1 MKWFSA
7 ALAIA
12 VAISGTAFAQ
22 ISDDFEVDSSSVYTV
37 VDSVSPSDGSVTFA
51 YDYVAASIPLA
62 PRSGVGSTR
71 GLRITANDSVGAAEA
86 ITVFHNTQLVG
97 WLECTLTVDI
107 YMGVTGTSGTTEHA
121 HIGVAGDGSTVNQLF
136 SPITGSGHFL
146 AMSGEGGSSSD
157 YRHYTPGL
165 GPVPSGNLSYLN
177 STNTTNA
184 TGDTYQTLFPS
195 PPYQFAGSPG
205 NAWTTLEIVINAA
218 TVTYSLDGTPII
230 QVATEVQDGSVSLGH
245 ADLFS
250 SVSNPFQS
258 QFVIYDNL
266 VASCVVPVE
275 LQSFSI
281 E

>member
-1 MKWFSA
+1 
-7 ALAIA
+7 
-12 VAISGTAFAQ
+12 
-22 ISDDFEVDSSSVYTV
+22 
-37 VDSVSPSDGSVTFA
+37 
-51 YDYVAASIPLA
+51 
-62 PRSGVGSTR
+62 
-71 GLRITANDSVGAAEA
+71 
-86 ITVFHNTQLVG
+86 
-97 WLECTLTVDI
+97 
-107 YMGVTGTSGTTEHA
+107 
-121 HIGVAGDGSTVNQLF
+121 
-136 SPITGSGHFL
+136 
-146 AMSGEGGSSSD
+146 
-157 YRHYTPGL
+157 
-165 GPVPSGNLSYLN
+165 
-177 STNTTNA
+177 
-184 TGDTYQTLFPS
+184 LFPS